1 MAVWYEIHILWV
13 IFLGGGVHS
22 DFFYS
27 LMIIWLL
34 WIAACD
40 ILKVGVDDGEM
51 EEEEEEE
58 EECLTPVHQVYE
70 NPLDR

>member
-1 MAVWYEIHILWV
+1 
-13 IFLGGGVHS
+13 
-22 DFFYS
+22 
-27 LMIIWLL
+27 MIICLVF